1 MMTSNKPYI
10 IRAFY
15 EWILDNNVTP
25 YIAVDATLP
34 YVEVPEQ
41 YVSEGKIILNLLPS
55 AIHNLSLGNEW
66 ISFSTRFNG
75 VSVDINAPI
84 GAVVAIYAREN
95 GHGIEFPPEPLT
107 EDPFVQEDD
116 IKTSKKETS
125 PFSVVSNE
133 TKSSKKIDEKKSE
146 PKKTTTK
153 KTSTKKPSL
162 TI

>member
-25 YIAVDATLP
+25 YIAIDATLP

-41 YVSEGKIILNLLPS
+41 YISEGKIILNLLPS

-84 GAVVAIYAREN
+84 GSVIAIYAREN
-95 GHGIEFPPEPLT
+95 GHGIEFPAEALT
-107 EDPFVQEDD
+107 EDPFVKEDV
-116 IKTSKKETS
+116 KNTKKEAS

-133 TKSSKKIDEKKSE
+133 DKAE
-146 PKKTTTK
+146 PKKSSAKKSTSK

-162 TI
+162 TIVE

>member
-41 YVSEGKIILNLLPS
+41 FISEGRIILNLLPS
-55 AIHNLSLGNEW
+55 AVHNLSLGNEW
-66 ISFSTRFNG
+66 VSFSTRFNG
-75 VSVDINAPI
+75 VSVDINIPI
-84 GAVVAIYAREN
+84 GAIIAIYSREN
-95 GHGIEFPPEPLT
+95 GHGIEFQPEPLA
-107 EDPFVQEDD
+107 EDPSVKEAD
-116 IKTSKKETS
+116 IKSSKKNSS

-133 TKSSKKIDEKKSE
+133 PIDDDKDSTPVKKS
-146 PKKTTTK
+146 TK
-153 KTSTKKPSL
+153 KKKSTNKPSL
-162 TI
+162 TIVE

>member
-41 YVSEGKIILNLLPS
+41 YISEGKIILNLLPS
-55 AIHNLSLGNEW
+55 AIHNLTIGNEW

-84 GAVVAIYAREN
+84 GSVIAIYAREN

-107 EDPFVQEDD
+107 EDPFIKEEDV
-116 IKTSKKETS
+116 KSTKKETS
-125 PFSVVSNE
+125 PFSVVSKE
-133 TKSSKKIDEKKSE
+133 DKAE
-146 PKKTTTK
+146 PKKSSAKKSTTK
-153 KTSTKKPSL
+153 KNNTKKPSL
-162 TI
+162 TIVE